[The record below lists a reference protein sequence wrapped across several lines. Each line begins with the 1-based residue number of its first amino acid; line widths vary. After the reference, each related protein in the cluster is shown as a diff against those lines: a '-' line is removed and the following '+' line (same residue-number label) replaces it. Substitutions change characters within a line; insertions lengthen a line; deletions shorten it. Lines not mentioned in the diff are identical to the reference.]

1 MQIVDSNIEESENED
16 GGEDGDEIQNS
27 SKRGAAQKANRQIE
41 KQMK

>member
-1 MQIVDSNIEESENED
+1 VQIVDSDLHENEND
-16 GGEDGDEIQNS
+16 DKIQNS